1 MKRSL
6 FPLLVLCLCAIIL
19 ISYLFSVDLSKAS
32 NTTNNTKEEYIY
44 KEELLNLGYNIKEI
58 KQIENKISKKNVK
71 DYLLYKKYDNLISFL
86 SSPYFKIENI
96 ERYESYYKNNPNYWH
111 DQVVLYVQIGLDQE
125 FYTNIKDINNYND
138 VTALVNKYNKLKD
151 EIEYEDLTTIEKPYS
166 NNGNEKIRTV
176 AYETLKNMID
186 DAKKDNIDLF
196 VISGYRTMVKQN
208 NLFNNSVKNNG
219 LSHALKYSAKAGH
232 SEHQLGLA
240 IDFNTTNPNFENTK
254 EYKWLK
260 MNAYKY
266 GFIERYPKGKEI
278 ITGFAFEPWHYRYL
292 GTNISTKIFEE
303 NITFEEFLIKYSSI

>member
-151 EIEYEDLTTIEKPYS
+151 EIEYKDLTTIEKPYS